1 LCYYVSEKNISGGEH
16 WERKAFMV
24 LADYHR
30 HFCVIH
36 SLNIP
41 DFVICVTMP
50 LKKYQWWGLL
60 FKKNSIIDSTTCVAF
75 KDEL

>member
-1 LCYYVSEKNISGGEH
+1 
-16 WERKAFMV
+16 MV
-24 LADYHR
+24 LADNRY
-30 HFCVIH
+30 FYVIH
-36 SLNIP
+36 SLNIL

-60 FKKNSIIDSTTCVAF
+60 FKKELWPHYYVSRLVEGESILLPRVAF